1 MHGRYGDAPTKPP
14 LNRHISNENHDCNAN
29 PNMYT
34 YGWRP
39 PAPPDPNARSFIGFD
54 PAYEQTM
61 IDQYVASH
69 PLEVQRFRV
78 QNDL

>member
-1 MHGRYGDAPTKPP
+1 MTR
-14 LNRHISNENHDCNAN
+14 RHAALCLLLFLGGCATYPN